1 MQGYS
6 VVNHCESKQRVGNM
20 IGQQRNILATLGI
33 DVWIPREVVCQKNT
47 APSLWRDQ
55 IVEEAAQPL
64 PPILDVAP
72 TSQQIQIAPVQ
83 TLAIAEKEAPQ
94 PKEIIAKPAVKEVV
108 AEKEQIVIT
117 AQIQAFEL
125 QMYVLENCAILLA
138 SGQLSD
144 AQRQLWQNIQ
154 KAKLGQYAELKWPFP
169 LAAFQESRGLS
180 SYIQGFLD
188 ATANNKKI
196 LCLGQLD
203 FIQHSNILH
212 LASLEEMLA
221 QPVLKKRLWQ
231 LMQ

>member
-1 MQGYS
+1 
-6 VVNHCESKQRVGNM
+6 M
-20 IGQQRNILATLGI
+20 IGQQRNVLATLGI

-55 IVEEAAQPL
+55 VVEE
-64 PPILDVAP
+64 V
-72 TSQQIQIAPVQ
+72 QQAPVLTFETAPVVQEIQVTPQ
-83 TLAIAEKEAPQ
+83 TAPVTEIERPQQAKVVAEAVVKEA
-94 PKEIIAKPAVKEVV
+94 VV
-108 AEKEQIVIT
+108 EKEQIVIT
-117 AQIQAFEL
+117 AQIPAFEL
-125 QMYVLENCAILLA
+125 QMYVLDNCAILLE
-138 SGQLSD
+138 SSQLND

-154 KAKLGQYAELKWPFP
+154 KARLGQYAELKWPFP

-188 ATANNKKI
+188 ATATSKKI

-221 QPVLKKRLWQ
+221 QPLLKRRLWQ

>member
-1 MQGYS
+1 
-6 VVNHCESKQRVGNM
+6 M

-55 IVEEAAQPL
+55 IVDEVSQSTALAFDSA
-64 PPILDVAP
+64 PIVQDIPV
-72 TSQQIQIAPVQ
+72 TPVQ
-83 TLAIAEKEAPQ
+83 TLPVVEKQIPQ
-94 PKEIIAKPAVKEVV
+94 PTEIIAKPAVKEAVV
-108 AEKEQIVIT
+108 EKEQLVIT

-125 QMYVLENCAILLA
+125 QMYVLDNCAILLE
-138 SGQLSD
+138 SSQLSD
-144 AQRQLWQNIQ
+144 TQRQLWQNIQ
-154 KAKLGQYAELKWPFP
+154 KARLGQYAELKWPFP

-180 SYIQGFLD
+180 SYIQGFID
-188 ATANNKKI
+188 ASATNKKI

-212 LASLEEMLA
+212 LASLEEMIA

>member
-1 MQGYS
+1 
-6 VVNHCESKQRVGNM
+6 M
-20 IGQQRNILATLGI
+20 IGQQRNVLATLGI

-55 IVEEAAQPL
+55 VVEE
-64 PPILDVAP
+64 V
-72 TSQQIQIAPVQ
+72 QQAPVLAFETAPVAQDIQVTPQ
-83 TLAIAEKEAPQ
+83 TAPVTEIERPQQAKVVAEAVVKEA
-94 PKEIIAKPAVKEVV
+94 VV
-108 AEKEQIVIT
+108 EKEQIVIT
-117 AQIQAFEL
+117 AQIPAFEL
-125 QMYVLENCAILLA
+125 QMYVLDNCAILLE
-138 SGQLSD
+138 SSQLND

-154 KAKLGQYAELKWPFP
+154 KARLGQYAELKWPFP

-188 ATANNKKI
+188 ATATSKKI

-221 QPVLKKRLWQ
+221 QPLLKRRLWQ

>member
-1 MQGYS
+1 
-6 VVNHCESKQRVGNM
+6 M

-33 DVWIPREVVCQKNT
+33 DVWIPKEVVCQKNT

-55 IVEEAAQPL
+55 VVEDIQPDSSLVFETAPIAQNIPV
-64 PPILDVAP
+64 P
-72 TSQQIQIAPVQ
+72 PVQ
-83 TLAIAEKEAPQ
+83 TTSITEIERPQQTKVVAEPVVKEAV
-94 PKEIIAKPAVKEVV
+94 I
-108 AEKEQIVIT
+108 EKEQIVIT

-125 QMYVLENCAILLA
+125 QMYVLENCAILLE
-138 SGQLSD
+138 SSQLND

-188 ATANNKKI
+188 ATATSKKI

-221 QPVLKKRLWQ
+221 QPLLKRRLWQ

>member
-1 MQGYS
+1 
-6 VVNHCESKQRVGNM
+6 M
-20 IGQQRNILATLGI
+20 IGQQRNILASLGI

-47 APSLWRDQ
+47 ASSLWRDQ
-55 IVEEAAQPL
+55 VLEEL
-64 PPILDVAP
+64 
-72 TSQQIQIAPVQ
+72 QQTPARVFEPAPVVQDVEVKTVQ
-83 TLAIAEKEAPQ
+83 TALVTEIERPQ
-94 PKEIIAKPAVKEVV
+94 QAEVV
-108 AEKEQIVIT
+108 AEPVVKEAVVEKEQIVVST
-117 AQIQAFEL
+117 QIQAFEL
-125 QMYVLENCAILLA
+125 QMYVLENCAILLE
-138 SGQLSD
+138 SSQLND

-154 KAKLGQYAELKWPFP
+154 KARLGQYAELKWPFP

-188 ATANNKKI
+188 ATGTGKKI

-221 QPVLKKRLWQ
+221 QPLLKRRLWQ

>member
-1 MQGYS
+1 
-6 VVNHCESKQRVGNM
+6 M

-33 DVWIPREVVCQKNT
+33 DVWIPKEVVCQKNT

-55 IVEEAAQPL
+55 VIEDIQPDSSLVFETAPVAQNIPV
-64 PPILDVAP
+64 P
-72 TSQQIQIAPVQ
+72 PVQ
-83 TLAIAEKEAPQ
+83 TTSITEIERPQQTKVVAEPVVKEAV
-94 PKEIIAKPAVKEVV
+94 I
-108 AEKEQIVIT
+108 EKEQIVIT

-125 QMYVLENCAILLA
+125 QMYVLENCAILLE
-138 SGQLSD
+138 SSQLND

-154 KAKLGQYAELKWPFP
+154 KARLGQYAELKWPFP

-188 ATANNKKI
+188 ATATGKKI

-221 QPVLKKRLWQ
+221 QPLLKRRLWQ

>member
-1 MQGYS
+1 
-6 VVNHCESKQRVGNM
+6 M

-33 DVWIPREVVCQKNT
+33 DVWIPRDIVCQKNT
-47 APSLWRDQ
+47 SSVLWRDQ
-55 IVEEAAQPL
+55 NIEQNTQTSSIQFDSKVSQNVTEIKVEHQSVAIQEVELLQQKQEAVVQP
-64 PPILDVAP
+64 
-72 TSQQIQIAPVQ
+72 
-83 TLAIAEKEAPQ
+83 
-94 PKEIIAKPAVKEVV
+94 IAKQSLI
-108 AEKEQIVIT
+108 EKEQIVIT
-117 AQIQAFEL
+117 AQIQSFEL
-125 QMYVLENCAILLA
+125 QMYVLENCAILLE
-138 SGQLSD
+138 SSQLSD
-144 AQRQLWQNIQ
+144 GQRMLWQNIQ

-188 ATANNKKI
+188 ATATSKKI

>member
-1 MQGYS
+1 
-6 VVNHCESKQRVGNM
+6 M
-20 IGQQRNILATLGI
+20 IGQQRNVLATLGI

-47 APSLWRDQ
+47 AASLWRDQ
-55 IVEEAAQPL
+55 VVEE
-64 PPILDVAP
+64 V
-72 TSQQIQIAPVQ
+72 QQAPVLTFETAPVAQDIQVTPQ
-83 TLAIAEKEAPQ
+83 TAPVTEIERPQQAKVVAEAVVKEA
-94 PKEIIAKPAVKEVV
+94 VV
-108 AEKEQIVIT
+108 EKEQIVIT
-117 AQIQAFEL
+117 AQIPAFEL
-125 QMYVLENCAILLA
+125 QMYVLENCAILLE
-138 SGQLSD
+138 SSQLND

-154 KAKLGQYAELKWPFP
+154 KARLGQYAELKWPFP

-188 ATANNKKI
+188 ATATSKKI

-221 QPVLKKRLWQ
+221 QPLLKRRLWQ